1 MLITLQ
7 STNDADASDFRNFF
21 KESVMIEP
29 KSEIALVNMSYN
41 FETGITVTNSN
52 NQFQVKLGKDIE
64 STITVPIGEYTA
76 DGFVTALE
84 NSLNTYINGRPYE
97 IERLFEGDVTKDTDG
112 KIKLEIKYAAQDW
125 SQTPIRF
132 IQGTEDRGDI
142 DLSNAGLMLSGG
154 DGIITNNFATGGLD
168 GRTWRSGNASAAN
181 PVWASADDNPTQPHG
196 YYKFTIQQ
204 NDASIYVCLNQ
215 NDRPATIN
223 TSDIQ
228 FRIRDT
234 SFFDIFEKNSAG
246 TPQSILTSTISY
258 NAFDTFEIRV
268 EQIEPI
274 TLSKKIRYFQNGTE
288 IISEINPTADRFLPR
303 PVSKMVCCG
312 SFDTGVISAQ
322 IVDGGGTYEVTSC
335 INTASMTISTP
346 GTGYLAN
353 EVVSLTATSG
363 SESLARVTSVNG
375 TGGIT
380 GLVFIEH
387 GGNIDAA
394 GENITIVGKISGA
407 NNGVLSTG
415 VPDDS
420 VDITLPGGATA
431 YALGAAD
438 IQLQGG
444 GIVVGAVDI
453 TAINGTNGVDDFTW
467 TSLLP
472 NQVAV
477 GDTLTII
484 QGAANDCELLVNA
497 TNSLVPSVGDVKW
510 STIAP
515 GIDEPLIK
523 QSQASFTPS
532 AGFLGLTNLP
542 AVSGDADPSLV
553 SQGTSATTDGKETD
567 QMLVNVEE
575 FQIKS
580 ICKNG
585 GIQKAV
591 ASVPYGQTQNP
602 SGTSASGGYFFHES
616 YNLNYHQ
623 LENAG
628 VENHN
633 QLRIRLTDAVGEPL
647 LQLKH
652 PTTITLDLRP
662 RAK

>member
-7 STNDADASDFRNFF
+7 STNDTDASDFRNFF

-41 FETGITVTNSN
+41 FETGITLTNAN
-52 NQFQVKLGKDIE
+52 NSYDVKLGKDVLSAI
-64 STITVPIGEYTA
+64 IVPKAEYTPET
-76 DGFVTALE
+76 FVTALE

-112 KIKLEIKYAAQDW
+112 KIKLEIKYVADDW
-125 SQTPIRF
+125 VQTPIRF
-132 IQGTEDRGDI
+132 IQGIEDRTDV
-142 DLSNAGLMLSGG
+142 DLSNAGLMLTGG
-154 DGIITNNFATGGLD
+154 DGIITNNVATDGLD
-168 GRTWRSGNASAAN
+168 TRTWRSGTAAN
-181 PVWASADDNPTQPHG
+181 ANVMWGSADDNPTQPHG

-204 NDASIYVCLNQ
+204 EDASVYVCLNS
-215 NDRPATIN
+215 NDRPAAIN
-223 TSDIQ
+223 SSDIQ
-228 FRIRDT
+228 FRFGNN
-234 SFFDIFEKNSAG
+234 SLFDIFERNAAG
-246 TPQSILTSTISY
+246 GHQSILTGTVAY
-258 NAFDTFEIRV
+258 DAFDTFEIRV

-274 TLSKKIRYFQNGTE
+274 DLVKVIRYFKNGVELVNE
-288 IISEINPTADRFLPR
+288 ISPTASRFAPR
-303 PVSKMVCCG
+303 PESKLVCCG
-312 SFDTGVISAQ
+312 SFDTGVDSAK
-322 IVDGGGTYEVTSC
+322 IVDGGGTYDVASC
-335 INTASMTISTP
+335 INSTSMTISTT
-346 GTGYLAN
+346 GLGYLAN

-363 SESLARVTSVNG
+363 DESLARVTSVNVI
-375 TGGIT
+375 GGIT

-394 GENITIVGKISGA
+394 GENITIVGKISA
-407 NNGVLSTG
+407 SNNAVLTTG

-420 VDITLPGGATA
+420 VDITIPGGAVNYTV
-431 YALGAAD
+431 GAAD
-438 IQLQGG
+438 IQLQSGG
-444 GIVVGAVDI
+444 TVVGAVDI
-453 TAINGTNGVDDFTW
+453 TTVNGTGGVDDFTW

-472 NQVAV
+472 NQVVV

-497 TNSLVPSVGDVKW
+497 TNGLFPSVADIKW

-515 GIDEPLIK
+515 GVDEPLIK

-532 AGFLGLTNLP
+532 AGFFSLTTLP
-542 AVSGDADPSLV
+542 AVAGDADPSLV
-553 SQGTSATTDGKETD
+553 SQGTSPATDGKETD

-591 ASVPYGQTQNP
+591 SSVPYGQTENP

>member
-41 FETGITVTNSN
+41 FETGITVTNAN
-52 NQFQVKLGKDIE
+52 NTYDVKLGKDVL
-64 STITVPIGEYTA
+64 STIIVPIGEYTA

-84 NSLNTYINGRPYE
+84 TSLNTYINGRPYE
-97 IERLFEGDVTKDTDG
+97 IERLFEGDVTKDADG
-112 KIKLEIKYAAQDW
+112 KIKLEIKYVAEDW

-132 IQGTEDRGDI
+132 TQGLEDRGDV
-142 DLSNAGLMLSGG
+142 DLSNAGMMSAGG
-154 DGIITNNFATGGLD
+154 DGIITNNLATDGLD
-168 GRTWRSGNASAAN
+168 GRTWRSGTAASAN
-181 PVWASADDNPTQPHG
+181 YMWGSADDNPTQPHG

-204 NDASIYVCLNQ
+204 EDASVYVCLNSV
-215 NDRPATIN
+215 DKPAAIN

-228 FRIRDT
+228 FRFAANG
-234 SFFDIFEKNSAG
+234 FFDIFEQNIAG
-246 TPQSILTSTISY
+246 GHQSILTANVAY
-258 NAFDTFEIRV
+258 DPFDVFEIRV

-274 TLSKKIRYFQNGTE
+274 NVAKVIRYFKNGTE
-288 IISEINPTADRFLPR
+288 LVNEISPTASRFAPR
-303 PVSKMVCCG
+303 PESKLVCCG
-312 SFDTGVISAQ
+312 SFDTGVISVK
-322 IVDGGGTYEVTSC
+322 IVDGGGTYDVASC

-346 GTGYLAN
+346 GTNYIVN
-353 EVVSLTATSG
+353 EVVSLTAGSG
-363 SESLARVTSVNG
+363 SESLARVTSING

-380 GLVFIEH
+380 GLSFIEH
-387 GGNIDAA
+387 GGNINGA
-394 GENITIVGKISGA
+394 GEDITIVGKISGSTD
-407 NNGVLSTG
+407 GILSTG

-420 VDITLPGGATA
+420 TDITLPGGAVA
-431 YALGAAD
+431 YTIGAAD

-444 GIVVGAVDI
+444 GTVVGAVNID
-453 TAINGTNGVDDFTW
+453 AVNGTGGVDDFTW

-472 NQVAV
+472 NQVVV

-484 QGAANDCELLVNA
+484 QGAANDCQLLVNA
-497 TNSLVPSVGDVKW
+497 TDSLFPSVGDIKW

-515 GIDEPLIK
+515 GVDEPLIK
-523 QSQASFTPS
+523 QSDASFTPS
-532 AGFLGLTNLP
+532 AGFLALTTLP
-542 AVSGDADPSLV
+542 AVSGDSDPSLV
-553 SQGTSATTDGKETD
+553 SQGTSAATNGKETD

-591 ASVPYGQTQNP
+591 ASVPYGQTENP